1 MGRELRLLERLAESR
16 EGAPRTIKGDTRRLA
31 DSVLQHLQ
39 QMLNTRQGHVLI
51 QPDEYGM
58 PDITDCSQSLPE
70 VLDDVRR
77 AIRRSIEKFEP
88 RLRRV
93 KITHQPVDDDLR
105 LHFGISGELH
115 LENEK
120 LDVHFRTTVTS
131 TGSVELEG

>member
-1 MGRELRLLERLAESR
+1 VGRELRLLERLADSD
-16 EGAPRTIKGDTRRLA
+16 EGVPRTIKGDTRQVA
-31 DSVLQHLQ
+31 DSVLRHLQ

-51 QPDEYGM
+51 QPDDYGM

-77 AIRRSIEKFEP
+77 AIKRSIEKFEP

-105 LHFGISGELH
+105 LHFRISGELH
-115 LENEK
+115 VDNEK
-120 LDVHFRTTVTS
+120 LDVYFRTTVTS